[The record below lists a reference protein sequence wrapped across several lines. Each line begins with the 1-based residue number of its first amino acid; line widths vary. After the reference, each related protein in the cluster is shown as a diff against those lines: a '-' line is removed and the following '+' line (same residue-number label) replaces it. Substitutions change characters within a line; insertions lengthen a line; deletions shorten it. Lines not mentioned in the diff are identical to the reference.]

1 MTNWDLDGVISHRIT
16 VGKAYFLRTVTPA
29 PQIISRLEAF
39 LFLDMATLTILYSIL
54 FFFLRA
60 QTRGLLKPSS
70 PTDQHTIGDD
80 FPLPTNTNQWEVTLG
95 APDDDPEDSPART
108 SGPVVITRS
117 VAIYTEASSN
127 QRPTLPNG
135 NAQRTYHRITRV
147 SVTLLIYPVLY
158 VILTLPIS
166 MARIAEFAGHEWG
179 LAFLHF
185 GAGLFECTGWINV
198 LLYTSTRK
206 GLVSW
211 DHLMFW
217 RKKANLAGTSTV
229 RTTKWNHSTPAPENE
244 MDEFNS
250 VKSVRRATSKTSAS
264 SVAALKNE
272 FSTRA
277 GSKVTESVESDDDS
291 HFG

>member
-1 MTNWDLDGVISHRIT
+1 M
-16 VGKAYFLRTVTPA
+16 F
-29 PQIISRLEAF
+29 EAF

-60 QTRGLLKPSS
+60 QTKGLLKPSS
-70 PTDQHTIGDD
+70 ATGQYTAADD
-80 FPLPTNTNQWEVTLG
+80 FTPPTNAAQWQVTLG
-95 APDDDPEDSPART
+95 TPDGDPEAYPAPT
-108 SGPVVITRS
+108 SGLVVVTRS
-117 VAIYTEASSN
+117 VTIRTEAPSN
-127 QRPTLPNG
+127 SRPSLPNG
-135 NAQRTYHRITRV
+135 DARTYHRLTRV
-147 SVTLLIYPVLY
+147 SVTLLIYPILY

-211 DHLMFW
+211 NRLTFW
-217 RKKANLAGTSTV
+217 RKGANNAGPLRA
-229 RTTKWNHSTPAPENE
+229 RTAKWNHFRAAPEDE
-244 MDEFNS
+244 MDEFGS
-250 VKSVRRATSKTSAS
+250 VKSARRITSKTSAS

-272 FSTRA
+272 FPTRA
-277 GSKVTESVESDDDS
+277 GAKATESGESDDDS